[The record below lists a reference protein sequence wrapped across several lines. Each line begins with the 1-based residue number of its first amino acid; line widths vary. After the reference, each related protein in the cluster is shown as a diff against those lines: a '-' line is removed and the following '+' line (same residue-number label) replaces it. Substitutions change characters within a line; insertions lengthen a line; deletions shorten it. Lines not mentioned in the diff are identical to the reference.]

1 VPRLSKRATR
11 LDADGIVD
19 VARAMILAEGHESF
33 TLRRLGAELGVTAP
47 AVYAHFESKDALL
60 RAVARREF
68 DWFITELA
76 KLTQPDPVERL
87 RAISRN
93 YVDYAKRN
101 TALFRLMQTY
111 PPSFFRREYFDPRS
125 TSNAL
130 GARLFRS
137 RSQAV
142 GQAID
147 QGRFLDEDP
156 FLIGLALF
164 MAVQGVAQF
173 LMWEPDLEA
182 DLEDRLTDLVIDCM
196 LRGLAP
202 SAPQQRRTRRR

>member
-1 VPRLSKRATR
+1 
-11 LDADGIVD
+11 
-19 VARAMILAEGHESF
+19 MILAEGHESF

-47 AVYAHFESKDALL
+47 AVYAHFDSKDALL

-68 DWFITELA
+68 DWFIIEFA
-76 KLTQPDPVERL
+76 KLTHPDPVERL

-111 PPSFFRREYFDPRS
+111 PPNFFRRDYFDPLS

-130 GARLFRS
+130 GARLFRP

-142 GQAID
+142 GQAIEER
-147 QGRFLDEDP
+147 RFVDEDP

-173 LMWEPDLEA
+173 LMWEPELEA
-182 DLEDRLTDLVIDCM
+182 DLEGRLTDLVIDCM

-202 SAPQQRRTRRR
+202 LSPRPRRTRKR